1 MLEEKLS
8 DTIKLLTNDYENKV
22 NIILVNENIIHILIL
37 FSLYLDT

>member
-37 FSLYLDT
+37 FLFYLDT

>member
-22 NIILVNENIIHILIL
+22 NIVLVNENIFHILIL
-37 FSLYLDT
+37 FLFY

>member
-22 NIILVNENIIHILIL
+22 NIILFNKNIVHIVIL
-37 FSLYLDT
+37 FMFY

>member
-22 NIILVNENIIHILIL
+22 NIILFNKNIINILIL
-37 FSLYLDT
+37 FMFY